1 MDNSL
6 LEQMATSSLARAL
19 SQSKLGAAAR
29 ASIGITMNNAAMT
42 LAHAKTGR
50 RDFTFTCGSGL
61 MGRRRILLT
70 AEAY

>member
-1 MDNSL
+1 
-6 LEQMATSSLARAL
+6 
-19 SQSKLGAAAR
+19 
-29 ASIGITMNNAAMT
+29 MNNAAMT